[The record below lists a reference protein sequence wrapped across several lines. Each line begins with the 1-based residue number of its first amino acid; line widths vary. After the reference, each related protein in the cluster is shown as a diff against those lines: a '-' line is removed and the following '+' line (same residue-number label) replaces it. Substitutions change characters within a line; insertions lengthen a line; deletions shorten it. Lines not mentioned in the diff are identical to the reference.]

1 MSTTE
6 HAPNAG
12 DTAPYVQI
20 QASPQFQRLRHA
32 HRSFVFPMTVAFLA
46 WYLLYVLLA
55 DYAHGFMSIRIADSN
70 ITVGLVF
77 GLAQFASTF
86 AITMW
91 YRHHADRALDPLA
104 DEIREEYEPLL
115 VPTQRHNDGEPR

>member
-1 MSTTE
+1 
-6 HAPNAG
+6 
-12 DTAPYVQI
+12 
-20 QASPQFQRLRHA
+20 
-32 HRSFVFPMTVAFLA
+32 
-46 WYLLYVLLA
+46 
-55 DYAHGFMSIRIADSN
+55 MSIRIAGSN

-104 DEIREEYEPLL
+104 DEIRQQYEPLL
-115 VPTQRHNDGEPR
+115 VTGAEHNDGESR